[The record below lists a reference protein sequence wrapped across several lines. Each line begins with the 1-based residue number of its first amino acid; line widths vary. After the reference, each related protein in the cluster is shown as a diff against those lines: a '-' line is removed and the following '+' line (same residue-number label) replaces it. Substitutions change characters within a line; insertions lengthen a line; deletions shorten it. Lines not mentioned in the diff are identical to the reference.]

1 MDLSCEDKQYMLRE
15 FLKKISQISDRNYQ
29 IRVWIKGIGPECSD
43 FSETVCWFFDLGDP
57 ILGKYKEFGIN
68 DHQYLL
74 LSDFY
79 KKFDAFSGEN
89 TWPPDFIDSLKWQ
102 EIMDEAKAVLA
113 AFHYPQ

>member
-1 MDLSCEDKQYMLRE
+1 MQTNQDRNYILQQFLNNLSH
-15 FLKKISQISDRNYQ
+15 ISDKDYQ
-29 IRVWIKGIGPECSD
+29 IRVWIKGIGPDYYD
-43 FSETVCWFFDLGDP
+43 FDEEVCCFFDLGEA
-57 ILGKYKEFGIN
+57 ILERYRDFGIN

-89 TWPPDFIDSLKWQ
+89 TWPPDFIDSPEWQ
-102 EIMDEAKAVLA
+102 IIRDQAKAVLA